1 MAAPR
6 AARRVRAGTYLFF
19 LAAFALLVLL
29 IHIPF
34 LDLPFYW
41 DEVGQFIPAAR
52 DLFTSGFWVP
62 HSATPNVHPPGL
74 MAYLALVWRIFGYSI
89 LATRVA
95 MLAAAAVA
103 VWLVFLLAIELSRR
117 APGAPAF
124 PAVLLLIVSPLFYTQ
139 AMMAQLDMPAMLLT
153 VWALLLFLQDRVRFA
168 ALACVALILVK
179 ETGLIAPLIFAG
191 WLIAQRRRREAV
203 WFLLPVLALAGWLAV
218 LYRETGHLF
227 GNSEFAE
234 YNLTYPLHPVRI
246 GIALARRCFYLFVEN
261 FHWLGWL
268 AVLLAWRRTKVFR
281 SRPWRI
287 VATLAVA
294 QVLAVTALGG
304 AVLER
309 YLLPVLPLMYIAFA
323 VAWSARPSG
332 WSRAAQAA
340 MFVGLAGC
348 LFWNPP
354 YPYPYENNLAMVDFA
369 RLQHA
374 AAGFVE
380 RSYPGR
386 TITTAWPLS
395 IELRRPACGYV
406 ASRLPVREIP
416 SFRPEDVAKLDPASV
431 QVFVL
436 FSRDRESTWDL
447 RRTLLFEPLMR
458 RFYGYVPQIAPQEL
472 ERRLGLRRAARW
484 AERGQWIAVYQRT
497 P

>member
-1 MAAPR
+1 
-6 AARRVRAGTYLFF
+6 
-19 LAAFALLVLL
+19 
-29 IHIPF
+29 
-34 LDLPFYW
+34 
-41 DEVGQFIPAAR
+41 
-52 DLFTSGFWVP
+52 
-62 HSATPNVHPPGL
+62 
-74 MAYLALVWRIFGYSI
+74 
-89 LATRVA
+89 

>member
-1 MAAPR
+1 V
-6 AARRVRAGTYLFF
+6 RRVRADTHLFF
-19 LAAFALLVLL
+19 LAAFTLLVVL

-34 LDLPFYW
+34 LDLAFYW

-74 MAYLALVWRIFGYSI
+74 MAYLALVWRVFGYSI

-124 PAVLLLIVSPLFYTQ
+124 PAVLLLIISPLFYTQ

-153 VWALLLFLQDRVRFA
+153 VLALLLFLQGRVSWA
-168 ALACVALILVK
+168 ALACVALVLVK
-179 ETGLIAPLIFAG
+179 ETGLIAPLVFAG
-191 WLIAQRRRREAV
+191 WLIAERRRREAL
-203 WFLLPVLALAGWLAV
+203 WFLFPVLALGVWLAV
-218 LYRETGHLF
+218 LYRQTGHLF
-227 GNSEFAE
+227 GNSEFTD

-246 GIALARRCFYLFVEN
+246 GIALARRCFYLFLEN

-268 AVLLAWRRTKVFR
+268 AVLAAWRRSKIFKTR
-281 SRPWRI
+281 SWRI
-287 VATLAVA
+287 AATLAVA
-294 QVLAVTALGG
+294 QVLAVTVLGG

-323 VAWSARPSG
+323 LAWSSRPSG
-332 WSRAAQAA
+332 WSRAGQTA
-340 MFVGLAGC
+340 MFAGLAVC

-354 YPYPYENNLAMVDFA
+354 YPYPYENNLAMVDFV

-380 RSYPGR
+380 RSYPGQ

-395 IELRRPACGYV
+395 IELRRPSCGYV

-436 FSRDRESTWDL
+436 FSRDSENTWDL
-447 RRTLLFEPLMR
+447 RRLPVFEPLMR
-458 RFYGYVPQIAPQEL
+458 HFYGYVPQMTPQDL
-472 ERRLGLRRAARW
+472 ERRLGLRRVARW
-484 AERGQWIAVYQRT
+484 SDRGQWIAVYERVR
-497 P
+497 